1 MNSSSK
7 VNIHRFHLPYCIDM
21 TIIHLEANCRD
32 HPALPLIVKFLAEQ
46 RESALERALKEFDRA
61 YPKK

>member
-1 MNSSSK
+1 
-7 VNIHRFHLPYCIDM
+7 M